1 VQPLG
6 ERGVLRGSNGKV
18 VETHLIPNEHSDSLV
33 MVYLPAEKLLWTA
46 DVSLAGMATPAQLGV
61 TRSALATSDKLNLQW
76 TNAIPA
82 HVLNPER
89 MVPKTET
96 QQLLAPTTARN

>member
-1 VQPLG
+1 
-6 ERGVLRGSNGKV
+6 
-18 VETHLIPNEHSDSLV
+18 
-33 MVYLPAEKLLWTA
+33 
-46 DVSLAGMATPAQLGV
+46 MATPAQLGV

-82 HVLNPER
+82 HSLNPER

>member
-1 VQPLG
+1 VTRTTTL
-6 ERGVLRGSNGKV
+6 EVLRTGPLALIEDLGRPGK
-18 VETHLIPNEHSDSLV
+18 
-33 MVYLPAEKLLWTA
+33 
-46 DVSLAGMATPAQLGV
+46 AQLGV

-82 HVLNPER
+82 HSLNPER